1 MGLTRNPLRLSMSAL
16 PRFDPQGFCPGH
28 GPEVRHL
35 TVLATRANMA
45 GTQGIE
51 TAVTNE
57 RCSPQLGTLSVTERG
72 RRVWL
77 QAYSWLLTGVYRTG
91 AVHPA
96 VWRWVV
102 RAYHPVFD
110 RVAARHARVACRF
123 AALDVPAYRDF
134 LKQNGAEGAHRMED
148 FPETTKQNY
157 ASVYD
162 EESRCQEGRLHPTG
176 TIVDESSGSAG
187 KPYNWLRGP
196 RELKAIYRNA
206 AGYAKLVFPGE
217 RLFVINAYSMGA
229 WATGTTT
236 GAAMARIAVVKNTG
250 PDLDKIVDTLEHFGP
265 GFDYIVAAY
274 PPFLKHL
281 RDRLDAQDFP
291 WERYRMRGLVG
302 GEGMTEALR
311 DYLEE
316 RFEGV
321 RSGYGASDL
330 TIGMGAETG
339 FTVWLRKRLATDTDL
354 RRELLGADEQRLPM
368 IFHYNPLETYL
379 EVNDRGELVCTINTK
394 SCLQPKLRYNVGDE
408 ALLHPFKKV
417 KAIIRR
423 DPDRWAQCQ
432 KALAD
437 ERMNLPLLF
446 LFGRRDS
453 TISYMGANLY
463 PQDVEYGLYEGN
475 PHAARIARFCLSMEE
490 LPGLECRPVVNIELR
505 EDTDLSPADREELA
519 RICRLGVLGHLAK
532 VSRDF
537 AESLKEDPT
546 TADLRVHIFDPG
558 AGPFAH
564 ARQLK
569 NVYLVK
575 DA

>member
-1 MGLTRNPLRLSMSAL
+1 MRMTTTRAAEDPAPDGQLSPRLG
-16 PRFDPQGFCPGH
+16 Q
-28 GPEVRHL
+28 L
-35 TVLATRANMA
+35 TVA
-45 GTQGIE
+45 
-51 TAVTNE
+51 E
-57 RCSPQLGTLSVTERG
+57 RW
-72 RRVWL
+72 RRVRL
-77 QAYSWLLTGVYRTG
+77 QAYSWALTGAYRTG
-91 AVHPA
+91 AVNPA
-96 VWRWVV
+96 VWRFVA
-102 RAYHPVFD
+102 RSYHPLFD
-110 RVAARHARVACRF
+110 RVAAWHARVTCRF
-123 AALDVPAYRDF
+123 TATDVPAYRHF
-134 LKQNGAEGAHRMED
+134 LERNGALGARRLED

-162 EESRCQEGRLHPTG
+162 EESRCQEGKLYRAG
-176 TIVDESSGSAG
+176 TIVDESSGSTG

-196 RELKAIYRNA
+196 RELKAIYRSA
-206 AGYAKLVFPGE
+206 AGYARLVFPGE

-281 RDRLDAQDFP
+281 RDRLDARGFP
-291 WERYRMRGLVG
+291 WETYRVRGLAG

-311 DYLEE
+311 DYLEQ
-316 RFEGV
+316 RFEQV

-339 FTVWLRKRLATDTDL
+339 FTVWLRKRLVTDSEL
-354 RRELLGADEQRLPM
+354 RHHLLGDGEQRLPM
-368 IFHYNPLETYL
+368 IFQYNPLETYL
-379 EVNDRGELVCTINTK
+379 EVNRRGELLCTINTK

-408 ALLHPFKKV
+408 ALLHPLPRV
-417 KAIIRR
+417 KGIIRH
-423 DPDRWAQCQ
+423 DAERWAECLR
-432 KALAD
+432 AMAD

-446 LFGRRDS
+446 LFGRKDS

-475 PHAARIARFCLSMEE
+475 PYAACIARFCLSLEE
-490 LPGLECRPVVNIELR
+490 LPGLEYRAAVNIELR
-505 EDTDLSPADREELA
+505 EDRDLGLAERQELA
-519 RICRLGVLGHLAK
+519 RICRQGVLDHLAK

-537 AESLKEDPT
+537 AASLKEDPT
-546 TADLRVHIFDPG
+546 AADLRVYVFG
-558 AGPFAH
+558 SGEGPFAR
-564 ARQLK
+564 ASKLK